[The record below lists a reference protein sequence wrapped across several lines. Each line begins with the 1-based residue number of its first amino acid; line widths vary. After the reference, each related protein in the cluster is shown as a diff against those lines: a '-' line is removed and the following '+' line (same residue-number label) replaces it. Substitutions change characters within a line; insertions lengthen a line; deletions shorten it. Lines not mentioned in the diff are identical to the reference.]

1 MMEWSARINRAL
13 VWFKYRPIAPT
24 QRHASACAT
33 IGWVSAEAT
42 SATLESARAA
52 FDQGDFET
60 AKKLY
65 ETALAEERTAEALDG
80 LGQSLWMLCDIEEG
94 IALREDAYAEF
105 QRAGNV
111 ATAAAIA
118 LWLVVEQITSLG
130 NPTAANGWLKRAER
144 LLADAPQCP
153 AHAALEIAR
162 GQSSAD
168 PKEAESHFERAV
180 QIGQELGDL
189 ESEILGRSQLGYLKV
204 SLGDLE
210 PGMSLLDESMAAAM
224 GGELRDP
231 WTIGTTC
238 CSMLFACEQI
248 SDLHRA
254 AEWCRVVT
262 KFTQRRSYVPL
273 SALCRSVYAGVLV
286 SAGDWERAE
295 TELASSIEAYGGLG
309 RPLAAYPLTRLAD
322 LRIRQGRIEE
332 AAQLI
337 AGWEDHPYAAVTA
350 ISLLLARGEVSL
362 ARTKL
367 DHALGAMDA
376 ENPLELRLLPLLVTA
391 RLAEDDVNGAADTA
405 NELRRRSGRAGHRHL
420 VAMAEF
426 AGAEVAAAQGAADAS
441 NRLAAARDLFAGLE
455 MPLEEGRARALLA
468 KVAAEGE
475 RELAVAEARAA
486 LEIFERLG
494 AARDAD
500 ETANLLRSLGVRGR
514 SAPRQADELTK
525 RESEVLA
532 LLEQGLSNKEIAER
546 LFITPKTAGH
556 HVSRI
561 LLKLDLRSRAE
572 AAAYAARMR
581 TEKSG
586 TK

>member
-1 MMEWSARINRAL
+1 M
-13 VWFKYRPIAPT
+13 
-24 QRHASACAT
+24 
-33 IGWVSAEAT
+33 SAEAT
-42 SATLESARAA
+42 PSTLDSARAA
-52 FDQGDFET
+52 FDRGDFEA
-60 AKKLY
+60 AKELY
-65 ETALAEERTAEALDG
+65 EDALGQERSPEAIDG
-80 LGQSLWMLCDIEEG
+80 LGQTLWMLCDIEEG
-94 IALREDAYAEF
+94 IALREEAFAEF
-105 QRAGNV
+105 SRAGEV
-111 ATAAAIA
+111 GRAGAIA

-130 NPTAANGWLKRAER
+130 NQTAANGWFKRADR
-144 LLADAPQCP
+144 LLANAPLCP

-162 GQSSAD
+162 GQGSAD
-168 PKEAESHFERAV
+168 PQEAEAHFERAV
-180 QIGQELGDL
+180 EIGKELGDL
-189 ESEILGRSQLGYLKV
+189 DSEILGRSQVGFLKV
-204 SLGDLE
+204 SLGDLDR
-210 PGMSLLDESMAAAM
+210 GMSLLDESMAAAM

-231 WTIGTTC
+231 WAIGTTC

-286 SAGDWERAE
+286 SAGDWDRAE
-295 TELASSIEAYGGLG
+295 TELTSSVEAYGGLG

-337 AGWEDHPYAAVTA
+337 AGWEDHPYATVTA
-350 ISLLLARGEVSL
+350 ISLLLARGEVGL
-362 ARTKL
+362 ARAKL
-367 DHALGAMDA
+367 DHALDAIDA
-376 ENPLELRLLPLLVTA
+376 ENPLRMRLLPLLVSA
-391 RLAEDDVNGAADTA
+391 RLAGDDVTGAADTA
-405 NELRRRSGRAGHRHL
+405 EELGERTDRGGHRHL
-420 VAMAEF
+420 VAMAELS
-426 AGAEVAAAQGAADAS
+426 GAEVAAARGAADAS
-441 NRLAAARDLFAGLE
+441 KRLQAARDLFAELE

-475 RELAVAEARAA
+475 RDLAVAEAQAA

-500 ETANLLRSLGVRGR
+500 QTANLLRTLGVRGR
-514 SAPRQADELTK
+514 KAPRLADELTK
-525 RESEVLA
+525 RETEVLA

-572 AAAYAARMR
+572 AAAYAARLG

-586 TK
+586 AK